1 MGRKSIKA
9 DKSEYQIVREE
20 LSLTREEAS
29 ELIPGMTSERI
40 EKIENGRV
48 HIQPDD
54 VMLLAK
60 GYKRPHLCNYYCS
73 HECPIGQVYVPE
85 VQSKELGQI
94 AIETVNCI
102 NRLNGYM
109 SRFFEIV
116 EDGTVNPW
124 EYEDFMHIKD
134 MLEKISS
141 SADALGLWLEQ
152 AIASGK
158 VKTPD

>member
-1 MGRKSIKA
+1 MGRRSVKEGKSV
-9 DKSEYQIVREE
+9 YQIAREE

-29 ELIPGMTSERI
+29 ELMPGMTPERI

-48 HIQPDD
+48 HVQPDD

-73 HECPIGQVYVPE
+73 HECPIGQEYVPE
-85 VQSKELGQI
+85 VQAKELGQI

-102 NRLNGYM
+102 NRLNRDM

-124 EYEDFMHIKD
+124 EYEDFLRIKD
-134 MLEKISS
+134 MMEKISL
-141 SADALGLWLEQ
+141 SADALELWLEQ

-158 VKTPD
+158 VKVPE

>member
-1 MGRKSIKA
+1 MGRRSVKE
-9 DKSEYQIVREE
+9 DKSVYQIAREE

-29 ELIPGMTSERI
+29 ELMPGMTPERI
-40 EKIENGRV
+40 EKIENGRIHV
-48 HIQPDD
+48 QPDD

-73 HECPIGQVYVPE
+73 HECPIGQEYVPE
-85 VQSKELGQI
+85 VQAKELGQI

-102 NRLNGYM
+102 NRLNGNM

-116 EDGTVNPW
+116 EDGAVNPW
-124 EYEDFMHIKD
+124 EYEDFMRIKD
-134 MLEKISS
+134 MLEKIAL

-152 AIASGK
+152 AIANGK
-158 VKTPD
+158 VRIPN